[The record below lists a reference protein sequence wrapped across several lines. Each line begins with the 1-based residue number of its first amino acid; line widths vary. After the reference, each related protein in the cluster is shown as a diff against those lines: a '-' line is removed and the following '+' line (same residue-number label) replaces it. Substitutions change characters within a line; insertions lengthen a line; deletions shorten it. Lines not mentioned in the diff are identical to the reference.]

1 MKIRKKKSIIYLF
14 LKIEIEIQ
22 KIQKRQKIHRKIQQ
36 TDKIENY
43 NMKI

>member
-1 MKIRKKKSIIYLF
+1 MKLKYL
-14 LKIEIEIQ
+14 LNC
-22 KIQKRQKIHRKIQQ
+22 IQKRYKRYKRYKKIHRKIQQ

>member
-1 MKIRKKKSIIYLF
+1 MKLKYLLKCIQKDTKDTKDTKRYKKIR
-14 LKIEIEIQ
+14 
-22 KIQKRQKIHRKIQQ
+22 RKMQQ

>member
-1 MKIRKKKSIIYLF
+1 MKLKYL
-14 LKIEIEIQ
+14 LICIQ
-22 KIQKRQKIHRKIQQ
+22 KDTKDTKRYKKIQQ